1 METGPLPHWDLR
13 GSAALPTG
21 WGGHSQGWTEVGSIQ
36 AAPLPRGRAALRAP
50 RAWSTL
56 GTWSLELCFWRAHL
70 RHPPHFHEHFIGKRP
85 GRAVHT
91 NCPRLSPSLA
101 PTSGAQAF
109 MTFVWLRD
117 PFLGWAPLAWAS
129 SYVTAAPFSPLLLAL
144 PGGQDQH
151 GHSLWTSQ

>member
-1 METGPLPHWDLR
+1 METGPQPHWDLG

-21 WGGHSQGWTEVGSIQ
+21 WGGHSQGWTEAGSIQ